1 METDYA
7 SNSHK
12 SKAAIVPTNN
22 DPEKKKVTK
31 PVAKAVKTKKAPGR
45 TLVESFVTDDL
56 PAVKDYLIFDV
67 LIPATK
73 NAISDLVTTGIEMI
87 LFGESTHRR
96 SGSRTSTN
104 QKVSYSNYYR
114 TSNNGLPSRS
124 IVSSKERYSYDDVV
138 LGTRGEAEDVLGHMF
153 DILDEYEMVSI
164 ADLYDLVG
172 IQSSY
177 TDNKYGWTDLTG
189 ARVERTREGYYIHL
203 PRTKVL
209 N

>member
-1 METDYA
+1 MEVDYA

-22 DPEKKKVTK
+22 DPEKRKVSK

-73 NAISDLVTTGIEMI
+73 NAISDMVTTGIEMI
-87 LFGESTHRR
+87 LFGESTSRR

-114 TSNNGLPSRS
+114 TSSN
-124 IVSSKERYSYDDVV
+124 SSTKLSPRERYSYDDVV
-138 LGTRGEAEDVLGHMF
+138 LGTRGEAEDVLGHMY

-172 IQSSY
+172 IQSRY

-189 ARVERTREGYYIHL
+189 ARVERTRDGYYIHL
-203 PRTKVL
+203 PRTRVL

>member
-1 METDYA
+1 MDINYA

-12 SKAAIVPTNN
+12 SKTAIVPTNN
-22 DPEKKKVTK
+22 DPEKKKVDK
-31 PVAKAVKTKKAPGR
+31 PVAKAVKTKKSPGR
-45 TLVESFVTDDL
+45 SLVESFVTDDL

-73 NAISDLVTTGIEMI
+73 NAISDLITSGVDML
-87 LFGESTHRR
+87 LFGESSGRR
-96 SGSRTSTN
+96 SSNRYSTN

-114 TSNNGLPSRS
+114 TSGNS
-124 IVSSKERYSYDDVV
+124 IKSAPVTRERYSYDDVV
-138 LGTRGEAEDVLGHMF
+138 LGTRGEAEQVLGSMY

-172 IQSSY
+172 LESRY
-177 TDNKYGWTDLTG
+177 TDNKYGWTDLSG
-189 ARVERTREGYYIHL
+189 SRVERTRDGYYIHL
-203 PRTKVL
+203 PRTRVL

>member
-1 METDYA
+1 MEIDYA

-22 DPEKKKVTK
+22 DQEKRKIA

-45 TLVESFVTDDL
+45 TLMESFVTDDL

-87 LFGESTHRR
+87 LFGESTGRR
-96 SGSRTSTN
+96 GINRTSTN

-114 TSNNGLPSRS
+114 TSNTSSGSR
-124 IVSSKERYSYDDVV
+124 VLAARDRYSYDDVI
-138 LGTRGEAEDVLGHMF
+138 LGTRGEAEDVLGHMY

-189 ARVERTREGYYIHL
+189 SRIERTRDGYYIHL